1 MKLFGARK
9 SARDGVTATNGG
21 RRPALEQIAELTAAN
36 RRAPD
41 PDRERQLVRLR
52 HRAFAELPAVEPGP
66 IPEPDFD
73 AIGRVDGM
81 PAVEP
86 GRLSPGALR
95 AGILEGGCLLVRGV
109 IGRDHAD
116 RLVEGIERAFAARDR
131 VDSEGPG
138 ADPGWFDPV
147 AIGGGKYNLAR
158 QRQWVTSAGGVWTA
172 DSPRMTF
179 ELIDA
184 FATMGLMEVIAEYL
198 GERPAASI
206 NKWTMRRV
214 SPGGDADWH
223 QDGAFLG
230 KDIRAMNIWLAL
242 SDCGRDAPGMDLATR
257 RLDDVVET
265 GAEGARFDWSVS
277 PRTVTELLDGEPP
290 VRPAFQAGDV
300 LLFDELFL
308 HQTAN
313 SPEMTR
319 DRYAVETW
327 CFGPSSYP
335 DKQVPLVL

>member
-1 MKLFGARK
+1 MKLFGSRSGGGA
-9 SARDGVTATNGG
+9 ATG
-21 RRPALEQIAELTAAN
+21 RGPESLLERVAELTEAN
-36 RRAPD
+36 RLDPD
-41 PDRERQLVRLR
+41 RDRERQLVRLR
-52 HRAFAELPAVEPGP
+52 HEAFAELRGGNPGP

-73 AIGRVDGM
+73 AISWVDGM

-86 GRLSPGALR
+86 ERLSAGALR
-95 AGILEGGCLLVRGV
+95 AGILDGGCLLVRGV
-109 IGRDHAD
+109 VNPDTAE
-116 RLVEGIERAFAARDR
+116 RLITGIEHSFAARDR
-131 VDSEGPG
+131 REENGSDP
-138 ADPGWFDPV
+138 DPGWYEPL
-147 AIGGGKYNLAR
+147 AIGAGEYNLAR

-179 ELIDA
+179 DLIDV
-184 FATMGLMEVIAEYL
+184 FAGMGLVGTITEYL
-198 GERPAASI
+198 GERPAVSV
-206 NKWTMRRV
+206 NKWTLRRV

-230 KDIRAMNIWLAL
+230 EDIRAMNVWLAL
-242 SDCGRDAPGMDLATR
+242 TDCGRDAPGMDIVTR
-257 RLDDVVET
+257 RLDGVIET
-265 GAEGARFDWSVS
+265 GTEGARFDWSVS
-277 PRTVTELLDGEPP
+277 PKKVEELLGDEQPL
-290 VRPAFQAGDV
+290 RPAFRAGDV

-313 SPEMTR
+313 SPEMTN

>member
-1 MKLFGARK
+1 MRLFGARSRGAAATK
-9 SARDGVTATNGG
+9 GASDGV
-21 RRPALEQIAELTAAN
+21 LERIAELTEAN
-36 RRAPD
+36 RSDPD

-52 HRAFAELPAVEPGP
+52 HEAFAELGEERPGP

-73 AIGRVDGM
+73 AISWVDGM

-86 GRLSPGALR
+86 ERLSAGALR
-95 AGILEGGCLLVRGV
+95 AGILAGGCLLVRGTV
-109 IGRDHAD
+109 ERGTAT
-116 RLVEGIERAFAARDR
+116 RLVEGIERSFAARER
-131 VDSEGPG
+131 RDSGG
-138 ADPGWFDPV
+138 ADGDPGWYEPLAV
-147 AIGGGKYNLAR
+147 GGGQYNLAR

-184 FATMGLMEVIAEYL
+184 FAEMGLVGAITEYL
-198 GERPAASI
+198 GERPAASV
-206 NKWTMRRV
+206 NKWTLRRV

-230 KDIRAMNIWLAL
+230 DDIRAMNVWLAL
-242 SDCGRDAPGMDLATR
+242 TDCGRDAPGMDIVPR
-257 RLDDVVET
+257 RLEGVIET
-265 GAEGARFDWSVS
+265 GTEGARFDWSVS
-277 PRTVTELLDGEPP
+277 PQKVRELLGDEEPL
-290 VRPAFQAGDV
+290 RPAFQAGDV

-313 SPEMTR
+313 GPEMTN

-335 DKQVPLVL
+335 EKQVPLVL

>member
-1 MKLFGARK
+1 MRLFGAR
-9 SARDGVTATNGG
+9 SGG
-21 RRPALEQIAELTAAN
+21 GAAIGGEPGGALGRIAELTEAN
-36 RRAPD
+36 RADPN

-52 HRAFAELPAVEPGP
+52 HEAFAELGGGEAGP

-73 AIGRVDGM
+73 AISWVDGM

-86 GRLSPGALR
+86 GRLSAGALR

-109 IGRDHAD
+109 VGPDTAE
-116 RLVEGIERAFAARDR
+116 RLVDGIERSFTARDR
-131 VDSEGPG
+131 YEENG
-138 ADPGWFDPV
+138 ADPDPGWYEPL
-147 AIGGGKYNLAR
+147 AIGGGEYNLAR

-179 ELIDA
+179 DLIDV
-184 FATMGLMEVIAEYL
+184 FARMGLVEAITEYL
-198 GERPAASI
+198 GERPAVSV
-206 NKWTMRRV
+206 NKWTLRRV

-230 KDIRAMNIWLAL
+230 EDIRAMNVWLAL
-242 SDCGRDAPGMDLATR
+242 TDCGRDAPGMDIVTR
-257 RLDDVVET
+257 RLDGVIET
-265 GAEGARFDWSVS
+265 GTEGARFDWSVS
-277 PRTVTELLDGEPP
+277 PRKVEELLGDERPL
-290 VRPAFQAGDV
+290 RPAFRAGDV

-313 SPEMTR
+313 GPEMTH

-335 DKQVPLVL
+335 HKQVPLVL

>member
-1 MKLFGARK
+1 MRLFGAR
-9 SARDGVTATNGG
+9 SRGAVATEGNSG
-21 RRPALEQIAELTAAN
+21 RVLERIAELTDAN
-36 RRAPD
+36 RSDPD

-52 HRAFAELPAVEPGP
+52 HEAFAELREEHPGP

-73 AIGRVDGM
+73 AISWVDGM

-86 GRLSPGALR
+86 EQLSAGALR
-95 AGILEGGCLLVRGV
+95 AGILEGGCLLVRGTV
-109 IGRDHAD
+109 DRGTAE
-116 RLVEGIERAFAARDR
+116 RLVDGIERSFAARDR
-131 VDSEGPG
+131 RESDGSNG
-138 ADPGWFDPV
+138 DPGWYEPLT
-147 AIGGGKYNLAR
+147 IGGGRYNLAR

-184 FATMGLMEVIAEYL
+184 FAEMGLVGAITDYL
-198 GERPAASI
+198 GERPAASV
-206 NKWTMRRV
+206 NKWTLRRV

-230 KDIRAMNIWLAL
+230 DDIRAMNVWLAL
-242 SDCGRDAPGMDLATR
+242 TDCGRDAPGMDIVTR
-257 RLDDVVET
+257 RLDGVIET
-265 GAEGARFDWSVS
+265 GTEGARFDWSVS
-277 PRTVTELLDGEPP
+277 PQKVEELLDGEQPL
-290 VRPAFQAGDV
+290 RPAFQAGDA

-313 SPEMTR
+313 SPEMTN

-335 DKQVPLVL
+335 EKQVPLVL